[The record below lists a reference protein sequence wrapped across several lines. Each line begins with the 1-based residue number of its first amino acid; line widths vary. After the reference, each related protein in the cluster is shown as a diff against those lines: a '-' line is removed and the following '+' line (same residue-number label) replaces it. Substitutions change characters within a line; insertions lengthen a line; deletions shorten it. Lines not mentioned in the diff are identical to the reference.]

1 MAGSSPDAAFTT
13 LDGELPLLLL
23 PVRIETRLQLD
34 RAPRRLLVRVVPDG
48 VHADTHDPALEPGEV
63 SLGEA
68 FWRGAWAD
76 PTDRDAARGAAARVV
91 ARLGERR
98 AAWTL
103 EATRPVNWALRQTR
117 STAGN
122 PRFPAHQP
130 KRAAVPGLARLLPE
144 RFAVV
149 GYQNRERV
157 FVAFGAP
164 VLGDLAVA
172 PDFAALPGAAP
183 RSIADLLA
191 AQGVEWMRDF
201 SAAVAAGMGLRI
213 DLPATLHLEFGLDV
227 LVCGACRG
235 DPDDTAQA
243 LGDLL
248 AARHWTHGV
257 GFVRR
262 GTATNTTD
270 ATVSGLAPSEPDVSA
285 LLDTALTLPPVPAG
299 AAATPRTPL
308 SRRTFGAAA
317 ASALGLPAGSILERV
332 PLHDDAQLDLA
343 AAMTAALWPAT
354 WGFVLRSLLGRAVT
368 PDDIAWAHDLAIDA
382 VRGGGTLPTFRIGV
396 DPYGL
401 LPVML
406 EGRGDR
412 LQPILLD
419 LLGFWDD
426 ALQRGAVAH
435 LDPDATDL
443 TGTRTESAPTLDE
456 AAAALARI
464 LGATPNPG
472 TFGLRAVEDDTGA
485 IELRWLADVA
495 LLDVLLGP
503 QLPDLQATLAA
514 QLDAATTLEAQITVF
529 ENAIQSGGAEDGT
542 GVGALWFAAHDGT
555 ATHQRRDAAQQALDR
570 VQDTLLPDLYAHR
583 DRAAPLLDL
592 GVDRTAVT
600 ALITPSGEPTL
611 FYASSAAGAP
621 APVTASSAG
630 DDPATWLAAL
640 AAQAVD
646 PSQTATGPGPHPPLL
661 FQMLKRSL
669 AVATAADA
677 PALTDGLRT
686 LAGAAA
692 DGRLPDPEADLEL
705 LVREVLGTCTHRID
719 AWLSAQASQRLAA
732 MRARRPTGIGVG
744 ACGWV
749 LNLRPASAE
758 SPTQGFIHAPSLDHA
773 VAAGVLRSGWSA
785 LGDGVAV
792 DVSSARARTASWVIG
807 GLRDGQEL
815 PDLLGRALERRLH
828 DAHLDDQ
835 VEPLRVA
842 VLGATGRPG
851 APASAVVD
859 GLVVARAWAGDDA
872 VVTRTDEERAV
883 AAALQRLVLA
893 AGDEAGALRAVLT
906 AHAAELDAVADATL
920 LDAVYAL
927 VRGAPDQ
934 ASATLGG
941 DGEPPPQLEALR
953 TPRSG
958 QRITHRLLLAFDAP
972 ATASAGVAPDAIAE
986 PAVDA
991 WLAGLLPLER
1001 VVYGVSGEPRPR
1013 RLADAGLGPLELVEA
1028 AATGDG
1034 GALTARL
1041 SFAAARGRG
1050 DASPVAIDPMPTAT
1064 APDELPLGLFLAAA
1078 RAVRAVLGSGRAA
1091 TPADLAA
1098 AGDAADAVD
1107 GVDGADGV
1115 DAAAVAARA
1124 GALLASAS
1132 TSAKQLRSA
1141 LAGPT
1146 DELLDATGALA
1157 AWRIPGTPPDT
1168 GLAAAELADA
1178 AGAAL
1183 AALDARVAAHDAVSG
1198 DDLRAS
1204 LARIDALL
1212 PGALVVPP
1220 VAAADPAGLAASA
1233 ASSATRLGGAGTA
1246 VAWLHQAG
1254 RVRDGARAAAD
1265 AVDLAEAAGAPPFAP
1280 LLVQLPD
1287 HPEEGW
1293 AATSVPTA
1301 DAAPR
1306 TCLLWLRPP
1315 DDWTHTSAVLVDGW
1329 TEVVPAREATTGI
1342 AVHFDGPSS
1351 KAPQALLLALQ
1362 PAGGTWSLEAV
1373 LQLLLQT
1380 IDRTRQR
1387 AVAPEDLQGLGQ
1399 YLPAAY
1405 LAANTDPGPAPSPA

>member
-1 MAGSSPDAAFTT
+1 MAGSSPTLTSPPDAAFAA
-13 LDGELPLLLL
+13 LDGEVPLLLL
-23 PVRIETRLQLD
+23 PVRIETRLQLG

-48 VHADTHDPALEPGEV
+48 VHADTHDAALEPGEV

-68 FWRGAWAD
+68 FWRVAWAD
-76 PTDRDAARGAAARVV
+76 PTDRDAARVAAARVV
-91 ARLGERR
+91 GRLGERR

-122 PRFPAHQP
+122 PRFPAYKP
-130 KRAAVPGLARLLPE
+130 KRAAAPGRARLLPE

-149 GYQNRERV
+149 GYQNHQRI

-201 SAAVAAGMGLRI
+201 PAAVAAGMGLRI
-213 DLPATLHLEFGLDV
+213 DLPATLHLEFGLDL
-227 LVCGACRG
+227 LVCGARTG

-248 AARHWTHGV
+248 AARHWIHGV

-262 GTATNTTD
+262 GTPTNTTD

-285 LLDTALTLPPVPAG
+285 LLDTAFTPPPVPAN
-299 AAATPRTPL
+299 AAAAPRTPL

-332 PLHDDAQLDLA
+332 PLHDDAQLDLG

-382 VRGGGTLPTFRIGV
+382 VRGGGTLPTLRIGV

-443 TGTRTESAPTLDE
+443 TGTRTELPPTLDE
-456 AAAALARI
+456 AATALARI

-472 TFGLRAVEDDTGA
+472 AFGLRAVEDDTGA

-503 QLPDLQATLAA
+503 QLPDLQAMLAA
-514 QLDAATTLEAQITVF
+514 QLDAATTLEDQISVF
-529 ENAIQSGGAEDGT
+529 EDAIQSGGAEDGI

-555 ATHQRRDAAQQALDR
+555 ATQQRRDAAQQALDR
-570 VQDTLLPDLYAHR
+570 VRDTLLPELYAHR

-600 ALITPSGEPTL
+600 ALITANGEPTL
-611 FYASSAAGAP
+611 FYTSSAVGAP
-621 APVTASSAG
+621 APVTASIAG

-646 PSQTATGPGPHPPLL
+646 PSQPATEPRPHPPLL

-669 AVATAADA
+669 AVADAADA

-686 LAGAAA
+686 LAAAAA
-692 DGRLPDPEADLEL
+692 DGRLPDPESDLEL

-749 LNLRPASAE
+749 LNLRPSPAE

-792 DVSSARARTASWVIG
+792 DVSSSRARTASWVVD

-815 PDLLGRALERRLH
+815 ADLLGRALERRLH

-835 VEPLRVA
+835 VEPLRLA

-883 AAALQRLVLA
+883 AAALERLVLG
-893 AGDEAGALRAVLT
+893 AGDETVALRAALT

-927 VRGAPDQ
+927 VRGMPDQ
-934 ASATLGG
+934 ASATVGS

-953 TPRSG
+953 TPRPG
-958 QRITHRLLLAFDAP
+958 RRITHRLLLAFDAS
-972 ATASAGVAPDAIAE
+972 ASAPAGAAPDAIAE

-991 WLAGLLPLER
+991 WLTWLLPLER
-1001 VVYGVSGEPRPR
+1001 VVYGVSGEPQPR
-1013 RLADAGLGPLELVEA
+1013 RLADAGFGALELLEA
-1028 AATGDG
+1028 AAAGDG
-1034 GALTARL
+1034 GALITRL
-1041 SFAAARGRG
+1041 AFTAARARA
-1050 DASPVAIDPMPTAT
+1050 DASPVEIDLLPPAT

-1078 RAVRAVLGSGRAA
+1078 RAVRALLRTGRAA
-1091 TPADLAA
+1091 TAADLTPV
-1098 AGDAADAVD
+1098 GDV
-1107 GVDGADGV
+1107 ADGI
-1115 DAAAVAARA
+1115 DAAAVAARVGRLLA
-1124 GALLASAS
+1124 AAEASAERLRGALD
-1132 TSAKQLRSA
+1132 
-1141 LAGPT
+1141 GPEN
-1146 DELLDATGALA
+1146 ELLDATAELA
-1157 AWRIPGTPPDT
+1157 AWRIAGTPPDA
-1168 GLAAAELADA
+1168 GLAATELAEA
-1178 AGAAL
+1178 ATAAL
-1183 AALDARVAAHDAVSG
+1183 AALDARLAAHAAVSG
-1198 DDLRAS
+1198 EDVRAS

-1212 PGALVVPP
+1212 PGALVVSPFAP
-1220 VAAADPAGLAASA
+1220 ADPAGLAASG

-1265 AVDLAEAAGAPPFAP
+1265 AVDLVEAAGTPPFAP
-1280 LLVQLPD
+1280 VLVQLPD

-1293 AATSVPTA
+1293 AATTVPTA
-1301 DAAPR
+1301 DAGPR

-1315 DDWTHTSAVLVDGW
+1315 DDWTRASALLVDGW

-1362 PAGGTWSLEAV
+1362 PAGGAWSLDAV

-1380 IDRTRQR
+1380 IDRARQR
-1387 AVAPEDLQGLGQ
+1387 AVVPEDLQGLGQ
-1399 YLPAAY
+1399 YLPTAY
-1405 LAANTDPGPAPSPA
+1405 LAANTDPGPAPAPA